1 MSLDH
6 SPRPRL
12 IGYKG
17 FYSKQ
22 FLHFMKQNRKNSQ
35 DAKRLRM
42 RAKPNVP
49 KVIFPEAEAL
59 SPAVTLVAGAAV
71 LVEAS
76 SAPLSALAA
85 RPANAETA
93 EPVDADV
100 MVAAPITVEGA
111 MVPQTVP
118 REVIVVTNRDDPPP
132 FPAEAT
138 VAIEPMVAAGGGAPV
153 LVESNPVLGAAT
165 SGASPATV
173 EPKVV
178 SERELLSPVLATAKL
193 ATAPQGAAYHA
204 TEVINLEVDASDRP
218 HGGLDTLS
226 TELPVA
232 VGLADQALPAV
243 ARSAKRAQGEEII
256 RDYRALAMG
265 AGLIPV
271 PGADMVAIVGL
282 QLKVLASLAELYE
295 VAFTLA
301 QARLIV
307 TSLLAA
313 VGSTILARSMFFSLA
328 KAIPCIGPILGAASL
343 PLAGGAITHAIGHL
357 AIDHFEAGGTLES
370 FNLDVGRRSFGQ
382 KVAEAKAKLA

>member
-1 MSLDH
+1 
-6 SPRPRL
+6 L

-22 FLHFMKQNRKNSQ
+22 FLYFMKQNRKNSQ

-49 KVIFPEAEAL
+49 KVISPEVEAL

-76 SAPLSALAA
+76 PVPLAALEA
-85 RPANAETA
+85 RPANAETT
-93 EPVDADV
+93 EPVDTDV
-100 MVAAPITVEGA
+100 VVAAPITVEGA

-118 REVIVVTNRDDPPP
+118 REVIAVTNRDDPPP

-165 SGASPATV
+165 SVASPATV
-173 EPKVV
+173 EHKGV
-178 SERELLSPVLATAKL
+178 SERELVSPVLATAKL
-193 ATAPQGAAYHA
+193 AIAPQMAVGQA
-204 TEVINLEVDASDRP
+204 TEVTQLEVDASDLP
-218 HGGLDTLS
+218 PAGLATIS

-232 VGLADQALPAV
+232 VGLAAQALPAV
-243 ARSAKRAQGEEII
+243 ARSAKRVQGEEIV

-265 AGLIPV
+265 VGFIPV

-282 QLKVLASLAELYE
+282 QLKVLASLAELYG

-313 VGSTILARSMFFSLA
+313 VGSTILARSMFLSLA
-328 KAIPCIGPILGAASL
+328 KAIPGIGSILGAASL
-343 PLAGGAITHAIGHL
+343 PLAGGAITHALGHL
-357 AIDHFEAGGTLES
+357 AIDHFEAGGTLGS

>member
-1 MSLDH
+1 
-6 SPRPRL
+6 
-12 IGYKG
+12 
-17 FYSKQ
+17 
-22 FLHFMKQNRKNSQ
+22 MKKNRNNSQ
-35 DAKRLRM
+35 DAKRFLM

-49 KVIFPEAEAL
+49 KVISPEAEAL

-76 SAPLSALAA
+76 SVPLAALEA

-93 EPVDADV
+93 EPVDTDV
-100 MVAAPITVEGA
+100 VVAAPITVEGA

-118 REVIVVTNRDDPPP
+118 REVIVITNRDDQQPP

-153 LVESNPVLGAAT
+153 LVESNPVPRAAT

-173 EPKVV
+173 EPKGV

-193 ATAPQGAAYHA
+193 AIAPQMAVGHA
-204 TEVINLEVDASDRP
+204 TEVTQFEVDASDLP
-218 HGGLDTLS
+218 PAGLATIS

-232 VGLADQALPAV
+232 VGRAAQALPAV
-243 ARSAKRAQGEEII
+243 ARSAKRAQGEEIV
-256 RDYRALAMG
+256 RDYRFLAMG
-265 AGLIPV
+265 AGVIPV

-282 QLKVLASLAELYE
+282 QLKVLASLAELYG

-307 TSLLAA
+307 TSLIAA
-313 VGSTILARSMFFSLA
+313 LGSTILARSMFLSLA
-328 KAIPCIGPILGAASL
+328 KAIPGIGSILGAASL
-343 PLAGGAITHAIGHL
+343 PLAGGAITHALGHL
-357 AIDHFEAGGTLES
+357 AIDHFEAGGTLGS